1 MEYIC
6 LGEEAFSERGMLGNA
21 VYRSGDAPVFTMN
34 LYE

>member
-6 LGEEAFSERGMLGNA
+6 LGDGAFSEWGMLGNA
-21 VYRSGDAPVFTMN
+21 VYRSEHAPVLPLY